1 MLLSSDLLSNRYKYL
16 RLSFQT
22 AIWHF
27 DFLQTMKRK
36 PMAQWLARWAGYP
49 EVGSSNLPRLHTI
62 NSEYHSVIL
71 FIISFA
77 DITKELLV

>member
-1 MLLSSDLLSNRYKYL
+1 MLLSFDLLSNRYKYL
-16 RLSFQT
+16 KISFQT

-27 DFLQTMKRK
+27 DFSHTIKAK

-49 EVGSSNLPRLHTI
+49 EVGSSNLHRLHTI
-62 NSEYHSVIL
+62 NSEHHSVIL

-77 DITKELLV
+77 DITNEVLV